1 MATHKPKG
9 RHTKLT
15 PELQQ
20 KLVELIA
27 AGNYVVTACRYVGIS
42 DDTYARWRERGRT
55 EATGIYAEFAAAI
68 TRAEAQAEARAVAL
82 VAKAIPD
89 DWRAGAHFLE
99 RRYADRWGRQDRM
112 KAEVT
117 ATVTWS
123 DLARTARQEPPD
135 DEAD

>member
-15 PELQQ
+15 SELQQ

-123 DLARTARQEPPD
+123 DLARTARQAPGADEPD
-135 DEAD
+135 